1 MPSVISAAMCV
12 TVLNQAEFY
21 LSTLHLRIALVELG
35 PSLPTCIS
43 LTSRNGL
50 LVGLLSNKKR
60 FRRNTHAAHNGPFPR
75 CVLWELA
82 F

>member
-1 MPSVISAAMCV
+1 MISTAMYV
-12 TVLNQAEFY
+12 TILNQAEFY
-21 LSTLHLRIALVELG
+21 LSTETLRIDLVELR
-35 PSLPTCIS
+35 PSLSTCIS

-60 FRRNTHAAHNGPFPR
+60 FRRNTHAAHNTPFPR

>member
-1 MPSVISAAMCV
+1 MISAAMYV
-12 TVLNQAEFY
+12 TILNQAEFY
-21 LSTLHLRIALVELG
+21 LSTGTLRIDLVEVG

-50 LVGLLSNKKR
+50 LVFFSCNKKR
-60 FRRNTHAAHNGPFPR
+60 FRRNTLAAHNTPFPR
-75 CVLWELA
+75 CVFWELA

>member
-1 MPSVISAAMCV
+1 MISAAKYV
-12 TVLNQAEFY
+12 TILNQAEFY
-21 LSTLHLRIALVELG
+21 LSTETLRIALVELR

-50 LVGLLSNKKR
+50 LVCLLCNKKR
-60 FRRNTHAAHNGPFPR
+60 FRSNTHAAHNTPFPR
-75 CVLWELA
+75 CVFWEVA